1 METKAYKVLSID
13 AWGNEDDGYDWNQLF
28 NAGTIELHSIE
39 DDDWVLHEMASQGF
53 IRDAKLCDIEDDQYN
68 LVIVN
73 KASREPLFA
82 IEYGST
88 I

>member
-13 AWGNEDDGYDWNQLF
+13 AWGNEDDGYDWNNWF

-39 DDDWVLHEMASQGF
+39 DDAWILHEMADKGF
-53 IRDAKLCDIEDDQYN
+53 IRGVEGYDIEDDQYN
-68 LVIVN
+68 LVIVD
-73 KASREPLFA
+73 KASREPLYA
-82 IEYGST
+82 IEYGQY

>member
-1 METKAYKVLSID
+1 MNTKAYKVLSID
-13 AWGNEDDGYDWNQLF
+13 AWGNEDGGYDWNQWF

-39 DDDWVLHEMASQGF
+39 DDDWVLHEMAEKGF

-82 IEYGST
+82 IEYGQY